1 MRKMCYILNT
11 EYNFLTPSQVI
22 AKSIHDKG
30 RVYKRAIRPMWDIH
44 MVSRIL
50 KDEIYTGTLITHKT
64 ETMEIHKKPKKVSID
79 NQYRFENHHEA
90 IISIEQFEN
99 VQRIMQ
105 LKNEATAF
113 YQKKYREYLFGGFMC
128 CADCGGSVTGVTR
141 IRSKRK
147 DYVPQPVYECVAYRK
162 YGLSRCL
169 SHNIKEQYLVE
180 NLKQLLINLKE
191 QYKQY
196 LSNMT
201 IENEITKGKCKM
213 EEVKIQ
219 IQKAKLEL
227 KVLLAQKIKDI
238 SNSNDMKDI
247 VANSYVELEKE
258 KLLIIKSFEK
268 RLIELESQKIE
279 DKKQKIKTAI
289 EYFNNII
296 DSPSPSKRILYLLL
310 DKIYIYHNKTVEFKL
325 KIDIKNLVN

>member
-1 MRKMCYILNT
+1 
-11 EYNFLTPSQVI
+11 
-22 AKSIHDKG
+22 
-30 RVYKRAIRPMWDIH
+30 

-79 NQYRFENHHEA
+79 NQYRFENYHEA

-128 CADCGGSVTGVTR
+128 CADRGGSVTGVTR

-169 SHNIKEQYLVE
+169 SLNWLNI
-180 NLKQLLINLKE
+180 
-191 QYKQY
+191 
-196 LSNMT
+196 
-201 IENEITKGKCKM
+201 
-213 EEVKIQ
+213 
-219 IQKAKLEL
+219 LEL
-227 KVLLAQKIKDI
+227 WNC
-238 SNSNDMKDI
+238 SH
-247 VANSYVELEKE
+247 
-258 KLLIIKSFEK
+258 
-268 RLIELESQKIE
+268 
-279 DKKQKIKTAI
+279 T
-289 EYFNNII
+289 
-296 DSPSPSKRILYLLL
+296 
-310 DKIYIYHNKTVEFKL
+310 
-325 KIDIKNLVN
+325 